1 MNNTDLSIY
10 KLLSEIC
17 SSTLTYVEK
26 TIDNYDE
33 NCVKTLCE
41 TCDNLIL
48 KKCEKYKSNGNIK
61 KYYLSVPTN
70 ISLNDC
76 VGKYIY
82 QPSLDL
88 YNFVKAGD
96 VVKIEVGIVVDGVVF
111 RKGKTFIKKSKDV
124 EKESEQKLKQM
135 YIKKMIKNIKTNL
148 ENNINLQSEEEIT
161 TDDLKL
167 IVETE
172 LDDNDY
178 IALENSVIYQTAGEF
193 SKIDESK
200 YFVLNYKQ
208 VFNDED
214 FLIYEDNCF
223 LLENG
228 DVFYMDILFIEKDE
242 ITQKL
247 TYKQKHEP
255 HIYTFNNVFSNL
267 KLKSSKQF
275 MRSVKNKTGNAG
287 SFFKGD
293 MDLVIN
299 KDYSKNKLGIKECC
313 ESGILETSPV
323 LYNKQGKDIY
333 SEKFMLVLRNNR
345 IYIF

>member
-17 SSTLTYVEK
+17 SSTLRYVEE

-33 NCVKTLCE
+33 NCVKSLCE
-41 TCDNLIL
+41 TCDSLIL
-48 KKCEKYKSNGNIK
+48 EKCKEYKSNGKLN

-82 QPSLDL
+82 QPSLDQ
-88 YNFVKAGD
+88 YNFVKPGD
-96 VVKIEVGIVVDGVVF
+96 IVKIEVGLVVDGVVF
-111 RKGKTFIKKSKDV
+111 RKGKTFIKKSRDV
-124 EKESEQKLKQM
+124 ETDSEKKLKQM
-135 YIKKMIKNIKTNL
+135 YMKKMIKRMKSNL
-148 ENNINLQSEEEIT
+148 ENDIDLQSEEEMN

-172 LDDNDY
+172 LDENYY

-193 SKIDESK
+193 SKTDESK

-208 VFNDED
+208 VFDDED
-214 FLIYEDNCF
+214 FLLYEDNCF

-228 DVFYMDILFIEKDE
+228 DVFYMDILFVEKDE
-242 ITQKL
+242 DTQRL

-275 MRSVKNKTGNAG
+275 MRTVKNKTGNAG
-287 SFFKGD
+287 SFFKD
-293 MDLVIN
+293 DTDLVRN

-313 ESGILETSPV
+313 ETGILETSPV
-323 LYNKQGKDIY
+323 LYNKQGRSIY
-333 SEKFMLVLRNNR
+333 SEKFMLVVKNNR
-345 IYIF
+345 IFIF